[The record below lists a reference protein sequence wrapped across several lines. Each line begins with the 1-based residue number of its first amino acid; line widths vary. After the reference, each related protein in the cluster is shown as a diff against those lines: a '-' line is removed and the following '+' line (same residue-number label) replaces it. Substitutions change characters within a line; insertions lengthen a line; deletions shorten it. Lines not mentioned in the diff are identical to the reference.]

1 MSRLQGKCPI
11 TPKKVKQEPRE
22 AEIGEGLEV
31 TSGSEYQPDSDSES
45 PLRIT
50 AERESVESSDGG
62 QDQKEDED
70 EDEEEE
76 EEEEEQRS
84 PGSSEELAALRREV
98 IEMRREMKEMRKELR
113 KGLERILN
121 ARKQQPHKGEID
133 IINLGDD

>member
-11 TPKKVKQEPRE
+11 TPKKVKQEPRG
-22 AEIGEGLEV
+22 AEIGEGLGV
-31 TSGSEYQPDSDSES
+31 ASGSEYQPDSGSES

-62 QDQKEDED
+62 QEEKEDED
-70 EDEEEE
+70 EEK

-98 IEMRREMKEMRKELR
+98 IEMRREMKEMRKEFR

-121 ARKQQPHKGEID
+121 ARKQQPHKGEIEYH
-133 IINLGDD
+133 